1 MSEATCSCIEGQ
13 CCDNNCGGWCDPF
26 WGATSKEI
34 AEEIDRIAKM
44 KKLGICYKCNKPH
57 TQANKESEDL

>member
-1 MSEATCSCIEGQ
+1 VRS
-13 CCDNNCGGWCDPF
+13 F
-26 WGATSKEI
+26 LGATSKEI
-34 AEEIDRIAKM
+34 AGEIDRIAKM